1 MGFESFLGDSNI
13 CVAWDAN
20 ALQYL
25 AKGYSVIPLAPR
37 QKGPRLANW
46 SQYCRQLM
54 SPDTALT
61 YNGHNFNIGLCL
73 GEASGVVAVDVD
85 TDDPEL
91 LAKIEK
97 ILPLSPVKKRG
108 AKGYTAFYKFA
119 GQTSKSVKNDKGT
132 AGLDFLSSGRQTVLP
147 PSVHPSGAEYVWTTE
162 ATLLTFPKEQL
173 PRLSETVIEQ
183 LVALFKPARKIEK
196 APIKRSLYKDV
207 AFEEAQRALDYISP
221 DCPYDTWIQVGL
233 ALQQGFGQERGFDL
247 FNRWSMKSTEKYDG
261 FDACFKKFRS
271 FSDPREITI
280 NTLFYLARQNG
291 YSGAVDNWEETE
303 HFIHESKGAEE
314 LIENIMGFRENTR
327 EQLLDQVL
335 SPCGF
340 IAMVYEWI
348 RKTSMYRQDL
358 FALAGAVSIAAI
370 TYAQKFRT
378 NTNARTNLY
387 LLALGPTGSGK
398 GKVCD
403 QAQWLIANAP
413 ERYSNLLLGKIR
425 SDAGLIDEL
434 AKRGGKAYAYIDEA
448 GQFLRTIKNDTATV
462 YSRAIG
468 AELTELFSRAQGEYV
483 TAAYSSASKRPVIKI
498 KQPCLVVFGQTVP
511 DRLFEALTKED
522 FIDGFFNR
530 FLCMEVK
537 TDSKIPEDNPD
548 YVMPED
554 YWPSDIYDFMNRL
567 DEWTVDQQNKV
578 NSLQANSG
586 VVTLMVPPTQEAQE
600 LLTRYKNEIN
610 DQRRSLD
617 EKDPYDYP
625 LSRAYE
631 HLQKLALCAC
641 EFDDYM
647 SPMITTKSVKW
658 AKAMVDLHLSVVRE
672 NLAKLANSDY
682 AKSRIEYLDA
692 LPLNVEMTKREYNRL
707 VADIS
712 PIQRKLIFDDMLL
725 QGVLEWVTRGDKK
738 YLVRRQ

>member
-1 MGFESFLGDSNI
+1 MGFESFIDDNV

-25 AKGYSVIPLAPR
+25 ARGLSVIPLAPKE
-37 QKGPRLANW
+37 KGPRLANW
-46 SQYCRQLM
+46 SQYCKQLM
-54 SPDTALT
+54 SPNTAT
-61 YNGHNFNIGLCL
+61 SFNGHNFNIGLCL
-73 GEASGVVAVDVD
+73 GEASGLVAVDVD
-85 TDDPEL
+85 TDDSAL
-91 LAKIEK
+91 LKKIEK
-97 ILPLSPVKKRG
+97 ILPTSPVRKRG
-108 AKGYTAFYKFA
+108 AKGYTAFYKYN
-119 GQTSKSVKNDKGT
+119 GQVSKSVKNKEGT

-147 PSVHPSGAEYVWTTE
+147 PSIHPSGSPYVWLTE
-162 ATLLTFPKEQL
+162 KTLLTYDKEKL
-173 PRLSETVIEQ
+173 PVLSETIIEQ
-183 LVALFKPARKIEK
+183 LIALFKPVVKVEK
-196 APIKRSLYKDV
+196 RPIAKTLYKDT

-261 FDACFKKFRS
+261 FDACFRKFRS

-280 NTLFYLARQNG
+280 NTLFFLARQNG
-291 YSGAVDNWEETE
+291 YTGVVDNWEETE
-303 HFIHESKGAEE
+303 HFIHEAKDADE
-314 LIENIMGFRENTR
+314 IIDNIMGFRENTR
-327 EQLLDQVL
+327 EQLLAQVL
-335 SPCGF
+335 KPCGF
-340 IAMVYEWI
+340 IAMVYDWI
-348 RKTSMYRQDL
+348 KKTSMYKQDL
-358 FALAGAVSIAAI
+358 FALTGAVSIAAI
-370 TYAQKFRT
+370 AYAQKFRT

-413 ERYSNLLLGKIR
+413 ERYSNLLMGKIR

-448 GQFLRTIKNDTATV
+448 GQFLRNIKSDNATV

-483 TAAYSSASKRPVIKI
+483 TAAYSAAAKRPVIKI
-498 KQPCLVVFGQTVP
+498 EQPCLVVFGQTVP

-537 TDSKIPEDNPD
+537 TKDKIPEDNPD

-554 YWPSDIYDFMNRL
+554 YYPSDIYEFL
-567 DEWTVDQQNKV
+567 DKLDSWTADQQSKV
-578 NSLQANSG
+578 NFLKQHSG
-586 VVTLMVPPTQEAQE
+586 VITLMVPPTEEAKE
-600 LLTRYKNEIN
+600 LITKYKNEIN
-610 DQRRSLD
+610 DQRRALD

-625 LSRAYE
+625 LSRAFE
-631 HLQKLALCAC
+631 HMQKLALCAC
-641 EFDDYM
+641 EFDEYGT
-647 SPMITTKSVKW
+647 PMITTKSVKW

-672 NLAKLANSDY
+672 NLAQLANSDY
-682 AKSRIEYLDA
+682 AKSRIEF
-692 LPLNVEMTKREYNRL
+692 LNAIPVGVELTKREYNRL

-725 QGVLEWVTRGDKK
+725 QGVLEWTTKGTSK
-738 YLVRRQ
+738 YLIRRQ

>member
-1 MGFESFLGDSNI
+1 MGIESFFGNT

-46 SQYCRQLM
+46 SQYCKQLM
-54 SPDTALT
+54 TPDTALA
-61 YNGHNFNIGLCL
+61 YNGHDFNIGLCL

-85 TDDPEL
+85 TDDPVL
-91 LAKIEK
+91 LKKIEK
-97 ILPLSPVKKRG
+97 ILPSSPVKKRG
-108 AKGYTAFYKFA
+108 SKGYTAFYKYS
-119 GQTSKSVKNDKGT
+119 GQTSKSVKNNDGT

-147 PSVHPSGAEYVWTTE
+147 PSVHPCGDEYVWLTE
-162 ATLLTFPKEQL
+162 QTLLNYDKTRL
-173 PRLSETVIEQ
+173 PMLSETVVEQ
-183 LVALFKPARKIEK
+183 LVALFKPIKKLEK
-196 APIKRSLYKDV
+196 KPLSKSLYKD
-207 AFEEAQRALDYISP
+207 AAYEEAQRALDYISP

-233 ALQQGFGQERGFDL
+233 ALQQGFGQERGFEL
-247 FNRWSMKSTEKYDG
+247 FNRWSMRSAEKYDG

-280 NTLFYLARQNG
+280 NTLFFLARQNG

-303 HFIHESKGAEE
+303 HFIHEAKGAEE

-327 EQLLDQVL
+327 DQLLEQVL
-335 SPCGF
+335 QPCGF
-340 IAMVYEWI
+340 IAQVYEWI

-358 FALAGAVSIAAI
+358 FALTGAVSIAAI

-434 AKRGGKAYAYIDEA
+434 AKRGGRAYAYIDEA
-448 GQFLRTIKNDTATV
+448 GQFLRNIKSDNATV

-468 AELTELFSRAQGEYV
+468 SELTELFSRAQGEYV
-483 TAAYSSASKRPVIKI
+483 TAAYSSAAKRPVTKI
-498 KQPCLVVFGQTVP
+498 NQPCLVVFGQTVP

-537 TDSKIPEDNPD
+537 TSNKIPEDNPD
-548 YVMPED
+548 YMMPED
-554 YWPSDIYDFMNRL
+554 YYPTEIYEFMDRL
-567 DEWTVDQQNKV
+567 DTWVYDQQNKI
-578 NSLQANSG
+578 NNLKTNSG
-586 VVTLMVPPTQEAQE
+586 VLTLMVPPTMEAQE

-610 DQRRSLD
+610 EQRCALD
-617 EKDPYDYP
+617 DKDPYDYP

-631 HLQKLALCAC
+631 HLQKLSLCAC
-641 EFDDYM
+641 EFDEYM
-647 SPMITTKSVKW
+647 SPSITTKSVKW
-658 AKAMVDLHLSVVRE
+658 AKAVVDLHLSVVRE

-682 AKSRIEYLDA
+682 AKLRIQFLES
-692 LPLNVEMTKREYNRL
+692 LPVNVEMTKREYNRL
-707 VADIS
+707 VADIA

-725 QGVLEWVTRGDKK
+725 QGELEWVTRGDKK